1 MKHGP
6 GRLHVWKQLVLA
18 GLRPL
23 IGRRRDPKR
32 AGEKRSST
40 QQQHHTRER
49 ESIRVRIRTRIR
61 PIHTPPDHMILR
73 CLARRP
79 TALQSLAAASSV
91 CASHTTHTC
100 RRPPAD

>member
-18 GLRPL
+18 ESRPL

-49 ESIRVRIRTRIR
+49 ESIRTRIR

-91 CASHTTHTC
+91 CAPTTPTHTC